1 MRQRAILLNH
11 SYRIPGWM
19 PGILVFILAV
29 FLSCSGTL
37 SGESLPWKESF
48 AAAPGA
54 PWTWIRENPAAHR
67 QGQDGLEIRL
77 EPGGLMGGGKDA
89 KNILARPLPEP
100 ATAVSVHLRF
110 APVEQYEQ
118 AGLILYGDDDNYIK
132 LVKEMVD
139 GQPWVVMAVEIQA
152 EIKFLNKLP
161 LPETGDPSEVP
172 VTLSLEVSP
181 EGVKGVFKHGA
192 SVEMAGNYPFPLDP
206 RPRVGIFTQGG
217 RENAERWARFADFTI
232 DKAYLKTAP

>member
-1 MRQRAILLNH
+1 MA
-11 SYRIPGWM
+11 
-19 PGILVFILAV
+19 

-48 AAAPGA
+48 AAAPAA
-54 PWTWIRENPAAHR
+54 PWAWIRENPATHR
-67 QGQDGLEIRL
+67 LAPNGLEIRL

-89 KNILARPLPEP
+89 KNILVRPLPEP
-100 ATAVSVHLRF
+100 AAAVSVQLSF

-152 EIKFLNKLP
+152 DIKFLNKLP
-161 LPETGDPSEVP
+161 LPETAGTSEVP
-172 VTLSLEVSP
+172 VTLGLEFSP

-192 SVEMAGNYPFPLDP
+192 SMEMVGNYPFPLDP

-217 RENAERWARFADFTI
+217 HENAERWARFAEFTLAAGPLI
-232 DKAYLKTAP
+232 PSLEK